1 LVEAIAAL
9 VEKSLFR
16 WFGHV
21 VLLQSSKANNLKTNQ
36 VMNPIA
42 TKLRKLREIHGYPQ
56 EYVAF
61 QLGVSQ
67 AAYSKKETG
76 RTELSLT
83 VLQQVSSLYNISLM
97 DLISLNMQDLL
108 IMAVRQQ

>member
-1 LVEAIAAL
+1 
-9 VEKSLFR
+9 
-16 WFGHV
+16 
-21 VLLQSSKANNLKTNQ
+21 
-36 VMNPIA
+36 MNPIA

-83 VLQQVSSLYNISLM
+83 VLQQISSLYNISLI
-97 DLISLNMQDLL
+97 DLISLTMQDLL
-108 IMAVRQQ
+108 IIAVRQQPQ

>member
-1 LVEAIAAL
+1 MNHIA
-9 VEKSLFR
+9 
-16 WFGHV
+16 
-21 VLLQSSKANNLKTNQ
+21 LK
-36 VMNPIA
+36 I
-42 TKLRKLREIHGYPQ
+42 RKLREIHGYPQ

-83 VLQQVSSLYNISLM
+83 VLQQVTSLYGISLTDLLSLPLN
-97 DLISLNMQDLL
+97 DLI
-108 IMAVRQQ
+108 IAVLQQEKKTH

>member
-1 LVEAIAAL
+1 
-9 VEKSLFR
+9 
-16 WFGHV
+16 
-21 VLLQSSKANNLKTNQ
+21 
-36 VMNPIA
+36 MNPIA
-42 TKLRKLREIHGYPQ
+42 LKIRKLREIHGYPQ

-83 VLQQVSSLYNISLM
+83 VLQQVSSLYRISLM
-97 DLISLNMQDLL
+97 DLVSLNLNELIITAMQQSP
-108 IMAVRQQ
+108 VS

>member
-1 LVEAIAAL
+1 
-9 VEKSLFR
+9 
-16 WFGHV
+16 
-21 VLLQSSKANNLKTNQ
+21 
-36 VMNPIA
+36 MNPIA
-42 TKLRKLREIHGYPQ
+42 LKIRKLREIHGYPQ

-83 VLQQVSSLYNISLM
+83 VLQQVSQLYNISLM
-97 DLISLNMQDLL
+97 DLINLNMQDL
-108 IMAVRQQ
+108 IVMVVRQQ

>member
-1 LVEAIAAL
+1 
-9 VEKSLFR
+9 
-16 WFGHV
+16 
-21 VLLQSSKANNLKTNQ
+21 
-36 VMNPIA
+36 MNPIA
-42 TKLRKLREIHGYPQ
+42 TKIRKLREIHGYPQ

-76 RTELSLT
+76 KTELSLT
-83 VLQQVSSLYNISLM
+83 VLQQVSGLYGIRLT
-97 DLISLNMQDLL
+97 DLIDLNLQDLI